1 MLFFNLGEVGGR
13 LFEEQGKERIVLQ
26 VQWHSNP
33 PHLFIFFVRQ
43 VPGSSPGGYRE
54 FEAGTASATY
64 LFKYFIK
71 DIKSN
76 RMRIAQ

>member
-1 MLFFNLGEVGGR
+1 MQVTR
-13 LFEEQGKERIVLQ
+13 LQLQAWSPGWNWHMRQWTGFEESFS
-26 VQWHSNP
+26 HSEQ
-33 PHLFIFFVRQ
+33 FVIA
-43 VPGSSPGGYRE
+43 VSLPGSSSGGSRE
-54 FEAGTASATY
+54 FQAGTASATY